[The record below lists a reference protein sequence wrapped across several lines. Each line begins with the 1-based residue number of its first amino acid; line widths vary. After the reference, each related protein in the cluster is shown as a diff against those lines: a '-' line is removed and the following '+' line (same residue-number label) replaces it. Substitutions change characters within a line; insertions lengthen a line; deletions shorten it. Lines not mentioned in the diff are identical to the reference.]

1 MGKPQASIDRSVALR
16 TRADLLASAVESVGT
31 TTWIV
36 KDPLTLEHFQ
46 FSAEE
51 YALVEW
57 LREPVSIAELQRLFQ
72 RRFAPQTITPTTI
85 WDFLSRLHA
94 AGLLIS
100 DSAGQ
105 GYELLERRNR
115 E

>member
-1 MGKPQASIDRSVALR
+1 MPKPQASIEREMALR
-16 TRADLLASAVESVGT
+16 TRADLVSTAVESAGA
-31 TTWIV
+31 TTWVV

-85 WDFLSRLHA
+85 WEFLSRLHA

-100 DSAGQ
+100 DSTGQ
-105 GYELLERRNR
+105 GHE
-115 E
+115 